1 MRARLESLRL
11 LKETLKK
18 ERRHLLMKKKM
29 TNRQKQGSEKAAKLA
44 AEPEAT
50 RQLAAAIDQLQV
62 EIADLKRQIQTL
74 NRKSASRIGIAFAV
88 PGILSLGFSIQ
99 TGSQVLAFIGLG
111 LTFWGALFFL
121 VRPIAYVRGSILG
134 LTAVTL
140 YSTIDRIVK
149 DLGYK
154 DSGLY
159 VPPYPRD
166 AYLPEHLKGLKET
179 IVFIPA
185 DADSGPPSVEE
196 IASSKFMT
204 KKPKGICLT
213 APGSG
218 LVDQFEKMMRTDM
231 TKMSLED
238 LCGSLPQVILEN
250 FQLAK
255 EIEMKTEDHRVTLT
269 TSDSVFKNLYF
280 EQGPRSV
287 RFLGCPLASA
297 VASALGK
304 NTGKATFIESVNTS
318 PDAQTI
324 EVTYGFK
331 EG

>member
-1 MRARLESLRL
+1 
-11 LKETLKK
+11 
-18 ERRHLLMKKKM
+18 MKKKM
-29 TNRQKQGSEKAAKLA
+29 TSQQKQGSEKAAKVPDELEEGKQLSA
-44 AEPEAT
+44 ALE
-50 RQLAAAIDQLQV
+50 QLQTEV
-62 EIADLKRQIQTL
+62 ADLKRQLQTL
-74 NRKSASRIGIAFAV
+74 NRKSATRIGIVFAV
-88 PGILSLGFSIQ
+88 PGILALGFSIV
-99 TGSQVLAFIGLG
+99 TASQVLAFIGLG

-134 LTAVTL
+134 MTAVTM
-140 YSTIDRIVK
+140 YSTIDRMIK

-154 DSGLY
+154 GTGLY

-166 AYLPEHLKGLKET
+166 LYLPEHLKGLKEA

-185 DADSGPPSVEE
+185 EADSGPPSVEE

-204 KKPKGICLT
+204 KKPRGICIT
-213 APGSG
+213 APGSS
-218 LVDQFEKMMRTDM
+218 LEDQFEKMLRTDI

-238 LCGSLPQVILEN
+238 LCASLPQVILEN

-255 EIEMKTEDHRVTLT
+255 EIEMKTEDHRVTMK
-269 TSDSVFKNLYF
+269 TSESVFKNLYY

-287 RFLGCPLASA
+287 RLLGCPLASA

-304 NTGKATFIESVNTS
+304 NTGKATFIETINTS
-318 PDAQTI
+318 SDAQTI
-324 EVTYGFK
+324 EVSYGFK